1 MVNINDLRKLFNTLL
16 QIETK
21 GDSTRL
27 MSECLAFTANMINE
41 AEKEANANKTE

>member
-1 MVNINDLRKLFNTLL
+1 MVKSNDLRKLFNTLL

-41 AEKEANANKTE
+41 AEKENNTNNPE

>member
-1 MVNINDLRKLFNTLL
+1 MVNSNDLRKLFNTLL

-27 MSECLAFTANMINE
+27 MSECLVFTANMINE
-41 AEKEANANKTE
+41 AEKENNTNNPE